1 MRNSL
6 SLDSSRRG
14 RNLASVHLL
23 VRSVFCLVAAYASL
37 RADVIPPSRL
47 AAGITNGWAVWAGI
61 PGGIPKVE
69 TIYTVLTNI
78 DNTGKMDVTGAIQ
91 RALDLCPSN
100 QVVLL
105 PKGSFKYNGQLLMRR
120 DGVVL
125 RGSGVKETVLFA
137 DAEIGRAHV

>member
-1 MRNSL
+1 MTC
-6 SLDSSRRG
+6 
-14 RNLASVHLL
+14 V
-23 VRSVFCLVAAYASL
+23 ASL
-37 RADVIPPSRL
+37 RADVIPASRL

-78 DNTGKMDVTGAIQ
+78 DNTGKLDVTAAIQ
-91 RALDLCPSN
+91 RALDMCPSN

-105 PKGSFKYNGQLLMRR
+105 PKGSFKYNSQLLFRR

-125 RGSGVKETVLFA
+125 RGAGVKETVLFA
-137 DAEIGRAHV
+137 DAVTPGASAPTQTM